1 MPYRNPVILG
11 ILYFLTSPVYAQ
23 STLPEGEGRD
33 IVEDVCSTCHGLI
46 NITDS
51 KRTHEQWQYVVSTMI
66 AQGAPLEDYE
76 IKTVVDY
83 LSRNFGKD
91 SKLLPE

>member
-1 MPYRNPVILG
+1 MFRLAVLLFALLCIDTPV
-11 ILYFLTSPVYAQ
+11 FAQ

-51 KRTHEQWQYVVSTMI
+51 RRSKAQWQRVVSQMLI
-66 AQGAPLEDYE
+66 LGAPLAEYE
-76 IKTVVDY
+76 VDTVVDY
-83 LSRNFGKD
+83 LSKNFGNE
-91 SKLLPE
+91 SKPSGD